1 VNITRFRVN
10 IKYCLDILLQNWKKK
25 YIEIYIAGSCIK
37 KSTYFLIL
45 KLSVDVL
52 LPNHKP
58 FFLKEKKMFFLL
70 VKQLHLYF
78 WNRGGYF
85 AFAK

>member
-1 VNITRFRVN
+1 MSENKFL

-25 YIEIYIAGSCIK
+25 YIKIYIACSCIK

-58 FFLKEKKMFFLL
+58 FFF
-70 VKQLHLYF
+70 
-78 WNRGGYF
+78 
-85 AFAK
+85 